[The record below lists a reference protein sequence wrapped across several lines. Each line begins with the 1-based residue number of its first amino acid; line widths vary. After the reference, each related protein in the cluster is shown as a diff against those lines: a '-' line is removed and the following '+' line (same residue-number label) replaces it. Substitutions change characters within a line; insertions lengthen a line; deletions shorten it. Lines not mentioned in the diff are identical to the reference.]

1 MLALYGNTSIMS
13 KVSILFILEGFK
25 MTEVNT
31 KWGDPLEI
39 VWKIIGGKW
48 KVQIISNLFE
58 GKKRFNEIRKTMPQI
73 TQKMLTNALRD
84 LEKDGVVERKV
95 YPEVPARVEYT
106 LTEMGKSLES
116 VVNNMNQWGK
126 HYQNLFTQEL
136 YKKKASMK

>member
-1 MLALYGNTSIMS
+1 MGIIST
-13 KVSILFILEGFK
+13 VSILFILGGVNV
-25 MTEVNT
+25 TEINQN
-31 KWGDPLEI
+31 WGDPLEV

-48 KVQIISNLFE
+48 KVQIISNLLE
-58 GKKRFNEIRKTMPQI
+58 GKKRFNEIRKTMPDI

-106 LTEMGKSLES
+106 LTEMGKSLEV

-126 HYQNLFTQEL
+126 YYQNLFKNEL
-136 YKKKASMK
+136 YKR